1 MARLSVDRGR
11 TIMPLRPPAALALLA
26 LALAAPARGQETG
39 PPPAGE
45 EGGQAGLRVHELLP
59 GIGKL
64 GAQVGLSIGPSWNP
78 YQVGR
83 GLTAAAYV
91 DLPLVRAPG
100 GKLSYELLVAVSDA
114 ESEPFTI
121 TDSIAFVANLA
132 AGASREAALAGPPLA
147 PFPVRREVRTG
158 LRLLQVS
165 PFGLKYTYGS
175 PGAAR
180 LRPYVGAG
188 VDVVVVITSQTPER
202 DESLLFTG
210 QPPFDDPLLA
220 GLVAQA
226 PELTERGYPT
236 GQGDLRFGGHAGAG
250 LELRLSRSL
259 SLNADYRF
267 TTLGGRNGRLHAVT
281 STLGVHW

>member
-1 MARLSVDRGR
+1 MVLGR
-11 TIMPLRPPAALALLA
+11 PVVLGALVAALAS
-26 LALAAPARGQETG
+26 PARAQQPPPPAG

-45 EGGQAGLRVHELLP
+45 ESAAGVGVHELLP

-64 GAQVGLSIGPSWNP
+64 GAQVGLSLGASWNP
-78 YQVGR
+78 YEVGR
-83 GLTAAAYV
+83 GLVGAAYV
-91 DLPLVRAPG
+91 DLPVLRAPG
-100 GKLSYELLVAVSDA
+100 GKVSYELLVALSDA

-121 TDSIAFVANLA
+121 TDPIAIVANLA
-132 AGASREAALAGPPLA
+132 AGASREAALAGPPQA
-147 PFPVRREVRTG
+147 PFPVRREVRSQ

-180 LRPYVGAG
+180 VRPYAAAG
-188 VDVVVVITSQTPER
+188 VDVVVVITRQTPER
-202 DESLLFTG
+202 DESLIFNGTS
-210 QPPFDDPLLA
+210 PFDDPLIA

-236 GQGDLRFGGHAGAG
+236 GQGDLRFGGHLGAG
-250 LELRLSRSL
+250 FELRASRSV

-267 TTLGGRNGRLHAVT
+267 TGIEGRNGKLHALTVA
-281 STLGVHW
+281 LGLHW